1 MPINLKLKAFTI
13 MELLVSMTL
22 TGVLVVF
29 AFTGYNQIQ
38 KLFINYTVQSK
49 FISDYNQLNKALF
62 IISDRAKSIES
73 SGENAISFIS
83 DSESVILNL
92 NEKNIVLKFKSHAD
106 TFEIEHKE
114 NRFDYL
120 KLNDGTPAALIKAFE
135 CDVFFQSQKLRVS
148 FRKEYDSETIL
159 KSTLVLLPTDEQY

>member
-73 SGENAISFIS
+73 SGENVITFIS
-83 DSESVILNL
+83 DSESVVLDL
-92 NEKNIVLKFKSHAD
+92 KEKNILLKFKSHTD
-106 TFEIEHKE
+106 TFEIAHKE
-114 NRFDYL
+114 NRFDFM
-120 KLNDGTPAALIKAFE
+120 KLNDGTPSTLMNAFE

-159 KSTLVLLPTDEQY
+159 NSTLVLLPPDEQY